1 MECPI
6 CFDEIQTT
14 NACTTPCGHS
24 FCFKCVVKAMQQ
36 NAKCPC
42 CREPLT
48 ESDTE
53 EEKEEE
59 DEDDSEYEE
68 EEEEDADDSTIDTN
82 FQDDAEDGP
91 DIDMATNAFIKKGYD
106 VKDALSLLLCRYSK
120 TDTKYTREY
129 ISRLNEDFEDIM
141 EELECESM
149 EKSEFAKEDVNVL
162 TLVPEQEP
170 SITKVSA

>member
-1 MECPI
+1 
-6 CFDEIQTT
+6 
-14 NACTTPCGHS
+14 
-24 FCFKCVVKAMQQ
+24 MQQ
-36 NAKCPC
+36 NTNCPC

-59 DEDDSEYEE
+59 DDSEY
-68 EEEEDADDSTIDTN
+68 EEEDADDSTIDTN

-91 DIDMATNAFIKKGYD
+91 DIDMTTNAFIKKGYD

-170 SITKVSA
+170 SVPKVSA